1 MRFFDSTIHPMSKV
15 LQRIELMILG
25 TTVIVR
31 FTIQE
36 KLELSTSNIGFLIFC
51 GFVILLGLR
60 IPLGKPLWQRRLY
73 VASSMAIIIS
83 SLLLCYSNSD
93 LFLYWNIIKISF
105 LLNLRDVIIT
115 VLVSGIIHIT
125 GLVVTYGNII
135 ALSAKQGVTMPE
147 SPQLLIAAQFS
158 SYISAS
164 ILCLLISTLILAERR
179 SRLKNTIL
187 TDEVKNLAADLERQ
201 RIAREIHDSLG
212 HSLAALDIQ
221 LEIAHKLQK
230 IDLPQT
236 VEAIAQAKN
245 LSSQCLQDVRLAV
258 GSIRSEP
265 FDLKESLGV
274 LVDRFRPSFNIH
286 VQLELPSLSFQSSHQ
301 LYCIL
306 QEGFTNIQKHAA
318 PQEVFLRGDY
328 DDRQLWIQ
336 LQDDG
341 RGFDRTE
348 AGGGFGLRSM
358 SERTQLL
365 GGQLRVE
372 SSPKGTNI
380 LLCIPLNNP

>member
-1 MRFFDSTIHPMSKV
+1 MRFFDPTTLPMSKV
-15 LQRIELMILG
+15 LQRMELIVLG
-25 TTVIVR
+25 LTIIVR
-31 FTIQE
+31 FTVE
-36 KLELSTSNIGFLIFC
+36 EDLELSISNIWFFIFC
-51 GFVILLGLR
+51 GLVILLGLR
-60 IPLGKPLWQRRLY
+60 LPLEKPLWHRRMHATL
-73 VASSMAIIIS
+73 SMAIVILS
-83 SLLLCYSNSD
+83 FVTGYSTDLL
-93 LFLYWNIIKISF
+93 LYWNIIKISF
-105 LLNLRDVIIT
+105 LLDLRDVIVA
-115 VLVSGIIHIT
+115 VLISGVVHIT
-125 GLVVTYGNII
+125 GLVANYSSIV
-135 ALSAKQGVTMPE
+135 ALVAKRGVVMPD
-147 SPQLLIAAQFS
+147 SPQLMIIGQIS
-158 SYISAS
+158 SYTGAS
-164 ILCLLISTLILAERR
+164 ILCVLVSTLILAERR
-179 SRLKNTIL
+179 SRLKNAIL
-187 TDEVKNLAADLERQ
+187 TDEVKSLAADLERQ

-221 LEIAHKLQK
+221 LEIARKLQK
-230 IDLPQT
+230 IDLLQT
-236 VEAIAQAKN
+236 AEAIAQAKN
-245 LSSQCLQDVRLAV
+245 LASQCLQDVRLAV
-258 GSIRSEP
+258 GSIRSAP

-341 RGFDRTE
+341 RGFDHTE
-348 AGGGFGLRSM
+348 TGGGFGLRSM
-358 SERTQLL
+358 SERAQLL

-380 LLCIPLNNP
+380 LLSIPLNNP